1 MKQTLI
7 FDVKRYAI
15 NDGPGVR
22 ITIFLKGCSM
32 TCDWCHNPESQS
44 AYTQKM
50 YSEQKCI
57 GCQECVKACL
67 QNACTLTANGIITD
81 SQACIL
87 CGTCAEV
94 CPAKATEMSG
104 EEMSVERIMEMIKKE
119 TIFMDQS
126 EGGVTFSGGE
136 PLLHH
141 EFLLELLKECGK
153 EGIHRCVDTTGFAT
167 TEVLMK
173 IARNTEYFLYDLK
186 MMDSVKHKQYTGVP
200 NEVILKNLKLLAASG
215 AEINIRIP
223 LIHGVNDDEENI
235 QQSAAFIASLK
246 GEKKQVNIL
255 PYHNI
260 ASTKYKKL
268 GQMYNPGIMAQ
279 PDEDRQQY
287 VLDVFKSYGLRAM
300 VGG

>member
-1 MKQTLI
+1 
-7 FDVKRYAI
+7 
-15 NDGPGVR
+15 
-22 ITIFLKGCSM
+22 
-32 TCDWCHNPESQS
+32 
-44 AYTQKM
+44 
-50 YSEQKCI
+50 
-57 GCQECVKACL
+57 VKACQ

-81 SQACIL
+81 SHACIL

-200 NEVILKNLKLLAASG
+200 NEGILKNLKLLAASG